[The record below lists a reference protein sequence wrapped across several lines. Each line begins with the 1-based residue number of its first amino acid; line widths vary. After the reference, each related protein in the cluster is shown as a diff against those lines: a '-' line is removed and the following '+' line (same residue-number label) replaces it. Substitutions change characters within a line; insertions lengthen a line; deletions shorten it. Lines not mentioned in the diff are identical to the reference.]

1 MARRADDEG
10 MKRVFSIG
18 PWLVELINPPPRDSL
33 SLLQKAWRVML
44 VTVTLI
50 TLCIICA
57 LLLSLGFFAWQRSR
71 EFLEGVPQVRNAITI
86 LVASI
91 LVNVACIFTLLQV
104 KKLDRKLIPQP
115 PLDAPPPP
123 HGR

>member
-1 MARRADDEG
+1 
-10 MKRVFSIG
+10 MKRVFAIG
-18 PWLVELINPPPRDSL
+18 PWLVDLINPPPRDSL
-33 SLLQKAWRVML
+33 SLLQKGWRVML
-44 VTVTLI
+44 VTVTLV
-50 TLCIICA
+50 TLCIIFA

-91 LVNVACIFTLLQV
+91 LVNVACIFMLLQV

-115 PLDAPPPP
+115 PVGAPPPP
-123 HGR
+123 HAPVATARR

>member
-1 MARRADDEG
+1 
-10 MKRVFSIG
+10 MKPVFAIV

-33 SLLQKAWRVML
+33 SMLQKTWRVLL

-50 TLCIICA
+50 TLCIILA
-57 LLLSLGFFAWQRSR
+57 LVVSLSCFAWQRSR

-91 LVNVACIFTLLQV
+91 LVNVACIFTLLQI

-115 PLDAPPPP
+115 PVGAPPPP
-123 HGR
+123 VGTARR

>member
-1 MARRADDEG
+1 
-10 MKRVFSIG
+10 MKRIFSIG
-18 PWLVELINPPPRDSL
+18 PWLVDLINPPPRDTL
-33 SLLQKAWRVML
+33 SLAQKGWRVLL

-50 TLCIICA
+50 TLCVIVA

-91 LVNVACIFTLLQV
+91 LVNVACIFTLLQI

-115 PLDAPPPP
+115 PVGAPPPP
-123 HGR
+123 GG